1 MLKWSANRHEKN
13 MMIVFPLRKYI
24 LPLAFVLIIV
34 LAFALWQTC
43 QPGVRIAV
51 SFVPVQK
58 SNFYF
63 IPEHWKEIK
72 LQLLREKENFKD
84 IPHQGQLDLFL
95 KLCDWTH
102 RQWKVSIP
110 DPYPLSN
117 AIDILA
123 DIRSGKTG
131 GFCGQYAY
139 VLADVLK
146 AMGFFSVRYVELWSA
161 QGESHFVIEVWSD
174 QFAKWMILDPTENLY
189 YVFQDSDSPA
199 NALEVRGSLLGSK
212 NIFAR
217 SAGMPRIDRGNHK
230 MYLYANFAVS
240 TRSDL
245 MRLTKPLTMKDRFDM
260 FIFFIDKDTAP
271 NAFNGQIPYTHIT
284 SRVVDIYFNCN
295 YVHVEHHVDKKQKK
309 IIFTFFTDG
318 SMFNFDSFA
327 ISTNNGKSWERS
339 GSDFF
344 IPIKAKVKSFWV
356 AAVNMLGRF
365 SHPTKVDISV
375 D

>member
-1 MLKWSANRHEKN
+1 MPA
-13 MMIVFPLRKYI
+13 FPPRKRLFI
-24 LPLAFVLIIV
+24 LACVLILTLV
-34 LAFALWQTC
+34 FALWRTL
-43 QPGVRIAV
+43 QPGIRIAS
-51 SFVPVQK
+51 SFVPAPK

-63 IPEHWKEIK
+63 IPEHWKESK
-72 LQLLREKENFKD
+72 LRQLRDAENFKD

-102 RQWKVSIP
+102 RQWKVSVP

-146 AMGFFSVRYVELWSA
+146 AMGFFAVRYVELWSSR
-161 QGESHFVIEVWSD
+161 GESHFVVEAWSD
-174 QFAKWMILDPTENLY
+174 QFAKWLVLDPSENLY
-189 YVFQDSDSPA
+189 YAFQNSGQPA
-199 NALEVRGSLLGSK
+199 NALEIRNALPRSGQ
-212 NIFAR
+212 IQAR
-217 SAGMPRIDRGNHK
+217 SAAMPRLGLGDKK
-230 MYLYANFAVS
+230 MHLYANFAVS

-245 MRLTKPLTMKDRFDM
+245 MRLGKPLTVQDRFDM
-260 FIFFIDKDTAP
+260 FVFFRDGRTDPA
-271 NAFNGQIPYTHIT
+271 AFNGRIPYSHIT
-284 SRVVDIYFNCN
+284 SRVDDLYFGCN
-295 YVHVEHHVDKKQKK
+295 GVRVEQRVDKKQKR

-327 ISTNNGKSWERS
+327 ISTDNGKSWERS
-339 GSDFF
+339 GADLF
-344 IPIKAKVKSFWV
+344 IPIPTKGKSFWV

-365 SHPTKVDISV
+365 SSPTKVDIYA